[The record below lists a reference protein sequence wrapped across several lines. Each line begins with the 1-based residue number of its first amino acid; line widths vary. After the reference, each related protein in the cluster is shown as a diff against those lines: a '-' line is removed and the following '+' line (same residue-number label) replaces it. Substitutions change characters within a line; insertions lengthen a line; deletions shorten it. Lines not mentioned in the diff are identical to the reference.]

1 MERERATPK
10 GEIDKLKKRG
20 EKKGGG
26 WGGRRGK
33 EAAGNKERKG
43 KKGREENE
51 KFAGKIQIL
60 VGGKENKWNGGGPER
75 AEAGEGGVERVHTR
89 LRGEE
94 CGGGQEPV
102 CGSSTVVREIYSR
115 GCQ

>member
-20 EKKGGG
+20 ERKKGGG

-33 EAAGNKERKG
+33 EVAGNKERKG

-51 KFAGKIQIL
+51 KFAGKI
-60 VGGKENKWNGGGPER
+60 
-75 AEAGEGGVERVHTR
+75 
-89 LRGEE
+89 
-94 CGGGQEPV
+94 
-102 CGSSTVVREIYSR
+102 
-115 GCQ
+115 